1 MDNTE
6 LTLKKLDITDLKSL
20 IDLQDKIISGF
31 KEDEQHFILHRT
43 ASDFLNALES
53 DSMFVFGLY
62 DGKQLVSQSILSLPK
77 DDETREIPEFLS
89 NVPNSKLAVYK
100 AVLVD
105 PKYRGRGLMKRMLRI
120 REETSIINGREI
132 AISQIAADNP
142 ASWINALKYGMQI
155 TKVGYDP
162 DDNAKVIYLQKRLN
176 GNDSLKI
183 NFNKTYALPLGKNIH
198 NQIPILFNKLQKLS
212 NEGWVGTDLQIE
224 NGDFKLIWHPL
235 EQEKN
240 FMLRRKQKTLREVV

>member
-43 ASDFLNALES
+43 ASDFLNALKS

-62 DGKQLVSQSILSLPK
+62 DGEQLVSQSILSLPK
-77 DDETREIPEFLS
+77 DNETREIPEFLS
-89 NVPNSKLAVYK
+89 DVPNSKLAVYK

-162 DDNAKVIYLQKRLN
+162 DDNAKVIYLQKRLD
-176 GNDSLKI
+176 GNDSLKV